1 VLFAFNPG
9 GTPSGRYHCLLRTS
23 HKKQMRFL
31 QPAVLPCLRA
41 ADHFYI
47 SPTPEGCQGWS
58 ESPAGLAAHS
68 MPS

>member
-47 SPTPEGCQGWS
+47 SPTPEGCQ
-58 ESPAGLAAHS
+58 
-68 MPS
+68 